1 METINPLVNTI
12 NKNIGKSALVTY
24 KLGLGEETIV
34 TRLLEVSD
42 SLISV
47 VCTHP
52 EPFLNPSILI
62 QEFTRKEGMVMVP
75 KLVTSK
81 MIPINNILGFKI
93 L

>member
-52 EPFLNPSILI
+52 EPFLNESILI
-62 QEFTRKEGMVMVP
+62 QEFTRKDGEVMVP

>member
-12 NKNIGKSALVTY
+12 NKNIGKSAVMTY
-24 KLGLGEETIV
+24 KLGLGEETIT
-34 TRLLEVSD
+34 TRLLEVTD
-42 SLISV
+42 SLLSV

-52 EPFLNPSILI
+52 EPFLNPSILV
-62 QEFTRKEGMVMVP
+62 QEFTKKEGNVMVP

-81 MIPINNILGFKI
+81 IIPLNNILGFRI

>member
-12 NKNIGKSALVTY
+12 NKNLGKSAQMTY
-24 KLGLGEETIV
+24 KLGLGLETIV

-42 SLISV
+42 SNLSV

-62 QEFTRKEGMVMVP
+62 QEVTRKEGVVLVP

-81 MIPINNILGFKI
+81 MIPINNIIAFKI

>member
-52 EPFLNPSILI
+52 EPFLNESILI
-62 QEFTRKEGMVMVP
+62 QEFTRKEGSVMVP

>member
-12 NKNIGKSALVTY
+12 NKNLGKSAQMTY

-34 TRLLEVSD
+34 TRLLEMSD
-42 SLISV
+42 SNLTVI
-47 VCTHP
+47 CTHP

-62 QEFTRKEGMVMVP
+62 QEITRKGVELVP

-81 MIPINNILGFKI
+81 MIPINNIIGFKV